1 MLDGYLKG
9 CPIFQSIKFPYKNT
23 YNPGTIDNVCKVIVH
38 NKHPIDIAD
47 EFSAHG
53 FNSLISP
60 KPIPAI
66 IYPMGIEFIGTNIES
81 REGIYDENTILR
93 TNYPF
98 VIKKQTDLFPIKD
111 GVRTVVY
118 SNPITLVRDSNYN
131 FLNVDKLCKFA
142 IITVC
147 YQRKHELL
155 VQKIKNDGTNND
167 SETESNHKNHDKHDK
182 HQKYT
187 ENKMLTSS
195 DLLNFQIVLEN
206 AFQAAIGGFHDILI
220 LPIFRI
226 DFGILPPDQILIF
239 NMCIMKFSHK
249 FKGIMICVPP
259 YEGTDTF
266 EYFNQN
272 IIKPNILIK
281 EIDMKYT
288 ADLMAKRL
296 NDETDETGDTN
307 DTDNKK
313 NIKVKKTIDINKL
326 NDDDK
331 IKELRKQVKAN
342 KEKQLTKAK
351 NHRAK

>member
-1 MLDGYLKG
+1 
-9 CPIFQSIKFPYKNT
+9 
-23 YNPGTIDNVCKVIVH
+23 VH
-38 NKHPIDIAD
+38 NKHPLDIAD

-53 FNSLISP
+53 FNNLISQ

-66 IYPMGIEFIGTNIES
+66 IYPMGTEFIGTNIES

-93 TNYPF
+93 TNYPY
-98 VIKKQTDLFPIKD
+98 VIKKQNDLFPIKE
-111 GVRTVVY
+111 GFRAVVY

-131 FLNVDKLCKFA
+131 FLNPDKLCKFA
-142 IITVC
+142 IITAC

-155 VQKIKNDGTNND
+155 VEKIKDDDNNENNHSD
-167 SETESNHKNHDKHDK
+167 SDHKKHDKSDK

-187 ENKMLTSS
+187 EKKMLTSS
-195 DLLNFQIVLEN
+195 DLLNFQILLEN
-206 AFQAAIGGFHDILI
+206 AFQAAIGGCHDILI

-259 YEGTDTF
+259 YEGSDTF

-281 EIDMKYT
+281 EVDMKYT
-288 ADLMAKRL
+288 AELMAKRL
-296 NDETDETGDTN
+296 GNPETDKN
-307 DTDNKK
+307 

-326 NDDDK
+326 NDEDK
-331 IKELRKQVKAN
+331 MKELKKQIKAN
-342 KEKQLTKAK
+342 KEKQLKKASKSHQTK
-351 NHRAK
+351 